1 MEVGPACY
9 RNYHRQR
16 IGPYYEPIY
25 AVIQSIMRKVLLHFL
40 GWYIQTDRVT
50 AWKNPILNFNNRTR
64 LYRTRW
70 WPKKTH
76 PCETH
81 NRDM

>member
-25 AVIQSIMRKVLLHFL
+25 AVMQSIMRKVLLHFFGL
-40 GWYIQTDRVT
+40 YIQTDLVIV
-50 AWKNPILNFNNRTR
+50 WKNPKHTNGILNFNNRAQEN
-64 LYRTRW
+64 
-70 WPKKTH
+70 P
-76 PCETH
+76 P
-81 NRDM
+81 M

>member
-25 AVIQSIMRKVLLHFL
+25 AVMQSIMRKVLLPFL
-40 GWYIQTDRVT
+40 GAVVYS
-50 AWKNPILNFNNRTR
+50 N
-64 LYRTRW
+64 
-70 WPKKTH
+70 
-76 PCETH
+76 
-81 NRDM
+81 